1 MKDGFELRNSSEK
14 GEGIFATQ
22 SFKVGSIVMV
32 GVIKEALDGNHSHA
46 SQVGEY
52 EYVLHAGLITK
63 VNHSCDPNCGIRVN
77 ETGAHD
83 FVAIRDISINEEIVF
98 DYAMRN
104 YGVDYFPKQCMCG
117 SRKCRGR
124 ITGWK
129 NLPDEQKKKHEGFV
143 APYLLE
149 LDAKYSCEKVQG
161 IQNDESR
168 IPGNLKP
175 STRALKSGVISATVT
190 PAAELGH

>member
-1 MKDGFELRNSSEK
+1 
-14 GEGIFATQ
+14 
-22 SFKVGSIVMV
+22 MV
-32 GVIKEALDGNHSHA
+32 GVIKEVLNGNHAHA
-46 SQVGEY
+46 SQVGEN
-52 EYVLHAGLITK
+52 EYVLHAGLITR

-83 FVAIRDISINEEIVF
+83 FVAIRNISINEEIVF

-117 SRKCRGR
+117 SKRCRGR

-129 NLPDEQKKKHEGFV
+129 DLPDEQKKEYEGLV

-149 LDAKYSCEKVQG
+149 LAAKHSCEKV
-161 IQNDESR
+161 
-168 IPGNLKP
+168 
-175 STRALKSGVISATVT
+175 
-190 PAAELGH
+190 

>member
-1 MKDGFELRNSSEK
+1 MKTEFELRETSEK
-14 GEGIFATQ
+14 EEGVFATK
-22 SFKVGSIVMV
+22 SSKVGDIVMV
-32 GVIKEALDGNHSHA
+32 GVIKEVLNWNNSHA
-46 SQVGEY
+46 SQIGEH
-52 EYVLHAGLITK
+52 EYVLHAGLINM

-83 FVAIRDISINEEIVF
+83 FVAIRNISINEEIAF

-117 SRKCRGR
+117 SKRCRGR

-129 NLPDEQKKKHEGFV
+129 DLPDEIKKEYECFV

-149 LDAKYSCEKVQG
+149 LDAKRSCEKVQG
-161 IQNDESR
+161 IQNDIGE
-168 IPGNLKP
+168 
-175 STRALKSGVISATVT
+175 
-190 PAAELGH
+190 AA